1 MTADVTS
8 ADGGL
13 ASADAVVA
21 ALEPGLAPPAVRARD
36 VVLVTG
42 PWLAG
47 TTSVAAALRER
58 MPEHTFLEAD
68 EIGRA
73 DAPAAVVF
81 VVSAVSPL
89 TESDCQLADFIAR
102 NTDLVVGVVSKIDTH
117 RDWREVLA
125 ADRTVLADRSPRYAH
140 VPWVG
145 ASAAPDLGEP
155 RVDELVGVLRQ
166 RLADPELSRR
176 NRLRTWETRLES
188 VIGQYRADGGGAHR
202 RARVATLH
210 TTRGEVVRSRR
221 VSKSERNIALRGRI
235 QQARVQLGY
244 FARNRATSVRAELAE
259 DASTLSRRQVGG
271 FESQVRE
278 RVADVV
284 TEVDDGI
291 TAHLSDVASQLGLTA
306 PPVPEVPSA
315 PDVTSPR
322 LKTRRLETQLTMIL
336 GAGFGLGVALAVT
349 RLFTGLAPGLT
360 VAGLA
365 AGGLVGLVLT
375 VWVVGIRGVL
385 QDRAVLDR
393 WLTDVIGTVKSAV
406 EERVATRVL
415 AAESALTSESAAR
428 DEREAAAT
436 SQRISEIDAEL
447 REHAVETAR
456 AAAERDRRLPSLQ
469 RALDAVRADLYGCAD
484 RAGDAD
490 DGREPAGEA
499 DPAG

>member
-1 MTADVTS
+1 MTAEVTS
-8 ADGGL
+8 AGQL
-13 ASADAVVA
+13 AAADAVVA
-21 ALEPGLAPPAVRARD
+21 AIEPALAPPAVRARD

-47 TTSVAAALRER
+47 TTSVVEVLRER
-58 MPEHTFLEAD
+58 IPEHTFVEAE
-68 EIGRA
+68 EIGQA

-81 VVSAVSPL
+81 VVSAVSEL
-89 TESDCQLADFIAR
+89 SESDCQLVDLVAR

-117 RDWREVLA
+117 RGWREVLA

-145 ASAAPDLGEP
+145 AAAAPDLGEP
-155 RVDELVGVLRQ
+155 RVDELVSVLRR
-166 RLADPELSRR
+166 RLADPELTRR
-176 NRLRTWETRLES
+176 NRLRAWEARLES
-188 VIGQYRADGGGAHR
+188 VIGQYRADGDGAHR
-202 RARVATLH
+202 RARVGALH
-210 TTRGEVVRSRR
+210 TMRDEVVRNRR
-221 VSKSERNIALRGRI
+221 VSKSERNIALRSQV

-244 FARNRATSVRAELAE
+244 FARNRCSSVRAELAE
-259 DASTLSRRQVGG
+259 DASTLSRRALGG

-278 RVADVV
+278 RAGEVV
-284 TEVDDGI
+284 VEVDDGI
-291 TAHLSDVASQLGLTA
+291 TAHLADVAAQLGLAA
-306 PPVPEVPSA
+306 PPVPEAPSVPEI
-315 PDVTSPR
+315 PSPR
-322 LKTRRLETQLTMIL
+322 LKSRRLERQLTMIL

-360 VAGLA
+360 VAGLV

-393 WLTDVIGTVKSAV
+393 WLTEVIGAVRSAV

-415 AAESALTSESAAR
+415 AAESAMTSESAAR
-428 DEREAAAT
+428 DEREAAMT
-436 SQRISEIDAEL
+436 SKRIAEIDAEL

-469 RALDAVRADLYGCAD
+469 HALEAVRDDLYG
-484 RAGDAD
+484 RAEPARGAD
-490 DGREPAGEA
+490 DGRKPDGEA
-499 DPAG
+499 DSED